1 MPETRREVDTNE
13 EWQQENAIQNAKYH
27 RNISNI
33 PFGLNEDNKNNIYNW
48 VQMLIGMINNFK
60 DLPVKIMNF
69 AMSDVA
75 VVRSSLLRKYSEQLS
90 DMYIRLTNLLTNMA
104 NGITTYNA
112 NVQNRDRVMSESKVP
127 LRNTVSSTD
136 EIPEDETSDTDK
148 AFATYTIDNEVAE
161 AESNR
166 IYSLDVEV
174 LKTLNDYMQT
184 LKIQHDQLQGAYVA
198 VLASYSSVLNELTE
212 KILDAI
218 ILMEKIMFT
227 AVQVGEAITD
237 KYAKINSPAFHELLV
252 YVDSLP
258 RDFEYIDDTMSP
270 RDVLSLNSGAVR
282 QR

>member
-13 EWQQENAIQNAKYH
+13 EWQQENARQNAKYH

-112 NVQNRDRVMSESKVP
+112 NVQNRDRIMSESKVP

-198 VLASYSSVLNELTE
+198 
-212 KILDAI
+212 
-218 ILMEKIMFT
+218 FT